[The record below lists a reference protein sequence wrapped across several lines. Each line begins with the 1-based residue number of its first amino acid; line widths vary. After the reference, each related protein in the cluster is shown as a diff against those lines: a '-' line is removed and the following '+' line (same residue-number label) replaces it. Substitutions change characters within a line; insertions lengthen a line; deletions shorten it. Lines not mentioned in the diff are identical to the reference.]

1 MLQKHNKYSNNSTN
15 RGMGDNN
22 CKGILET
29 RRRLNNL
36 NIPPS
41 RFSLVSPYPQYTED
55 QLNMRRKAE
64 VLQYRGNQQ
73 NTKTNSLTKAERWA
87 QLVNGN
93 YQSRYISQHA
103 VAALTPQN
111 NSSLVCPYDEI
122 IATPTSSSD
131 VPGPVV
137 YLHLDPA
144 VPLYNY
150 SSGNIR
156 SYSEF
161 NQTNVQPWNL
171 YVQNNLAITTDQTS
185 RFGTTNNI
193 ITTDIS
199 NTAFTIA
206 IRNIDQT
213 SYIFSIVMPLA
224 IYIDGFG
231 SNYATNTSAKTMS
244 VSITNVFLT
253 VFYNG
258 SPISP
263 RSDYVYSPP
272 TNLSSIAID
281 PTSIPK
287 MTPFNALQFIGNLTI
302 SNINLLTQQGYVYDF
317 SLKFTLSIT
326 NTSFNTISSA
336 SVLCNYSALS
346 NASQQTNCI
355 ITSTPSTDVIQP
367 LDFMG
372 V

>member
-1 MLQKHNKYSNNSTN
+1 MSALKE
-15 RGMGDNN
+15 N
-22 CKGILET
+22 CKKVVET

-36 NIPPS
+36 NVPPS
-41 RFSLVSPYPQYTED
+41 RFSLVSPYPQYTEG

-64 VLQYRGNQQ
+64 VLQYKGNQQ
-73 NTKTNSLTKAERWA
+73 NTKTNSITKSERWA

-103 VAALTPQN
+103 VTSLATQD
-111 NSSLVCPYDEI
+111 NSTMVCPYDGL

-137 YLHLDPA
+137 YLHLDPTI
-144 VPLYNY
+144 PLYNY
-150 SSGNIR
+150 SDTNTR

-161 NQTNVQPWNL
+161 NKPNLHPWDL
-171 YVQNNLAITTDQTS
+171 YVQNNLAITTDQAS
-185 RFGTTNNI
+185 GFGTTTSI

-199 NTAFTIA
+199 NTTFTIA

-213 SYIFSIVMPLA
+213 SYIFSLVMPLA
-224 IYIDGFG
+224 IYIDGSG
-231 SNYATNTSAKTMS
+231 SISSANTSTKTMS
-244 VSITNVFLT
+244 ISITNVTLT
-253 VFYNG
+253 VLYNG
-258 SPISP
+258 LPILP
-263 RSDYVYSPP
+263 RTPYVYSPP
-272 TNLSSIAID
+272 TNLTPITID

-287 MTPFNALQFIGNLTI
+287 ITSFNALQFVGNLSI

-326 NTSFNTISSA
+326 NTSFNTINSA

-346 NASQQTNCI
+346 NASQQTNCK
-355 ITSTPSTDVIQP
+355 ITSSPSTDVIQP
-367 LDFMG
+367 LDFIGM
-372 V
+372 